1 MKIEETT
8 AFHTKFIP
16 AGALPQNFH
25 ARIINGSDVQ
35 AGEIPY
41 QVSLQKTFIDGFH
54 FCGGSVLNEKYVI
67 TAAHC
72 VEGKTAEQIKVVAA
86 TTNLEKPN
94 STHFVAEI
102 IIHEKYN
109 PSDSWKNDIALI
121 KIEDRFE
128 VSAVLKFVPLPI
140 PNQDI
145 PAESVAVISGWGTL
159 QEGGMKPVV
168 LQKAEVFIA
177 SQSYCKQVHT
187 DTGSHIDDNTHICAY
202 DPVHESGPCHGDSG
216 GPLMVGNKLVGLASW
231 VRGCA
236 STIYPSVYTRVPSF
250 LDWIKANAV

>member
-1 MKIEETT
+1 T
-8 AFHTKFIP
+8 
-16 AGALPQNFH
+16 LPQNFH

-41 QVSLQKTFIDGFH
+41 QVSLQYVFIANFH

-72 VEGKTAEQIKVVAA
+72 VESKSAEQIKVIAA
-86 TTNLEKPN
+86 TTNLKKPN

-102 IIHEKYN
+102 TVHEKYN
-109 PSDSWKNDIALI
+109 SSDSWKNDIALI
-121 KIEDRFE
+121 KIKGRFE
-128 VSAVLKFVPLPI
+128 ISAVLKFVPLPI

-159 QEGGMKPVV
+159 QEGGKTPVV
-168 LQKAEVFIA
+168 LQKTEVFIA

-187 DTGSHIDDNTHICAY
+187 DAGSNIHETHICAY
-202 DPVHESGPCHGDSG
+202 DPVHETGPCNGDSG
-216 GPLMVGNKLVGLASW
+216 GPLMVDNKLVGLASW

-236 STIYPSVYTRVPSF
+236 STMYPTVYTRVPSF
-250 LDWIKANAV
+250 LDWIEANAV